1 MIKTAATLA
10 LSLAAL
16 TLTACGTS
24 SDTTAAAPVTASTTT
39 AATGSNPTAL
49 RGATCRGLLATV
61 AQYRTSGGDSA
72 VTKAVEEA
80 IAALPATPEWASLND
95 TERQATI
102 DGARDAATGTCA

>member
-1 MIKTAATLA
+1 MIKTAVALA
-10 LSLAAL
+10 LPLAAL

-24 SDTTAAAPVTASTTT
+24 SDTTAAAPVSASTTA
-39 AATGSNPTAL
+39 AATGSTPAAL
-49 RGATCRGLLATV
+49 RESTCRGLLATV

-80 IAALPATPEWASLND
+80 IAALPATPEWTSLND

-102 DGARDAATGTCA
+102 DGVRDAATGSCD